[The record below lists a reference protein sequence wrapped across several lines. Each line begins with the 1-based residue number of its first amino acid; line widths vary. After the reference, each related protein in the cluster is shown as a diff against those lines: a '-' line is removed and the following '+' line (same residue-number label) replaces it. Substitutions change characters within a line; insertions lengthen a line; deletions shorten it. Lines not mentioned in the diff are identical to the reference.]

1 MLKGDWQDF
10 DLTIRSMLAD
20 AEEPAPSGAWEAIS
34 GRLGAARE
42 AVVVPF
48 WKRKAVRYGA
58 VALAFA
64 AALGAAFF
72 FSGTFDKSA
81 GLSGSGRLA
90 QAEKTEAEAAPQMP
104 KPIFEDFVE
113 VPAYDWFATEPA
125 QSGKAASAQVV
136 SVSGQELASQPEATA
151 ETVSKLAQEP
161 AEGSSASAAPEQ
173 NTNAGETPAQANG
186 KGAGQQARPAGAQQP
201 DPFALMAAEDRLKA
215 RSTRNRLAA
224 VLSGGI
230 SGNDARNTP
239 PAMGVAPGS
248 AVATTQTSILEK
260 STSTYGAPVS
270 FGVGLRYNF
279 SPRFSVGTGI
289 DYTLLTRSFTGV
301 YTPGSTL
308 AASVEG
314 DVHHSMQYIGVPLKA
329 YLSLIDSG
337 NIRFY
342 VLGGGA
348 MEFCVSNRYTIPN
361 GESTLVYKERVQQPQ
376 FSLSTGLG
384 VEFRLSQRLGL
395 FLDPSV
401 NYYFDCRQPKN
412 VRTEKPFMVNFNAGF
427 RFNL

>member
-1 MLKGDWQDF
+1 MLKKDWQDF
-10 DLTIRSMLAD
+10 DLTLRSMLTD

-34 GRLGAARE
+34 ARLGNARKE
-42 AVVVPF
+42 VVVPF
-48 WKRKAVRYGA
+48 WSRKAVRFGA
-58 VALAFA
+58 TALAFA
-64 AALGAAFF
+64 AALGAVFF
-72 FSGTFDKSA
+72 FSGTFDRSS
-81 GLSGSGRLA
+81 GLSGDGRLA
-90 QAEKTEAEAAPQMP
+90 QAGQSAAESAPMTP

-113 VPAYDWFATEPA
+113 MPAYDWSAAEPA
-125 QSGKAASAQVV
+125 RPAKAAVVEAQAIPAPV
-136 SVSGQELASQPEATA
+136 
-151 ETVSKLAQEP
+151 QEP
-161 AEGSSASAAPEQ
+161 VAQRADAAVERSEGSSVEAVPS
-173 NTNAGETPAQANG
+173 QADSE
-186 KGAGQQARPAGAQQP
+186 KKDEGQKVHPAGPQQP
-201 DPFALMAAEDRLKA
+201 DPFAIMEAEDRLKA
-215 RSTRNRLAA
+215 RSSRKRLAA

-230 SGNDARNTP
+230 SGNDARTTP

-248 AVATTQTSILEK
+248 AVASTQTSILEK
-260 STSTYGAPVS
+260 STSSYGAPVS
-270 FGVGLRYNF
+270 FGLGLRYSF
-279 SPRFSVGTGI
+279 SPRFSIGTGV

-308 AASVEG
+308 AATVEG
-314 DVHHSMQYIGVPLKA
+314 DVHHSMQYIGVPLKL

-348 MEFCVSNRYTIPN
+348 IEFCASNRYTIPN

-384 VEFRLSQRLGL
+384 VEFKLSERLGL
-395 FLDPSV
+395 FLDPNV

-412 VRTEKPFMVNFNAGF
+412 VRTEKPFMVNFNAGL